1 MKMKNKK
8 GQITIFII
16 LALILVVGFILV
28 FLVMNPPETK
38 IIDDKNPQAFI
49 ETCTK
54 EAVEE
59 AIEIISKSGGDI
71 NPRGFISY
79 KDEDITYLCYASDVY
94 FPCTNQRPLLIEHI
108 ENEITKH
115 ITPIVSDCFF
125 SLKQKIEK
133 THAIETSGMEIK
145 TTLHTKSISVE
156 INKKF
161 KIIRNG
167 ESTDINTFR
176 MRFVHP
182 IYDLAKIAMEIVN
195 QESKY
200 CNFDEL
206 GYMIVYPKYDITKFI
221 TGEADIIYIIEDI
234 STKNKFKFA
243 VKSCELPPGF

>member
-1 MKMKNKK
+1 MKNKK

-16 LALILVVGFILV
+16 LALIIVVGFILV
-28 FLVMNPPETK
+28 FLVMNPPEVK
-38 IIDDKNPQAFI
+38 IIDNKDPQAFI
-49 ETCTK
+49 EACTK

-59 AIEIISKSGGDI
+59 AIDIISKSGGDI
-71 NPRGFISY
+71 NPKGFLSH
-79 KDEDITYLCYASDVY
+79 KDEDITYLCYTNDIY

-133 THAIETSGMEIK
+133 THAVETSGMEIK
-145 TTLHTKSISVE
+145 TTLHTKSISVK
-156 INKKF
+156 IDKKF
-161 KIIRNG
+161 KIIRDG

-182 IYDLAKIAMEIVN
+182 IYDLAKIAVEISN
-195 QESKY
+195 QESRY

-221 TGEADIIYIIEDI
+221 TGEADVIYTIEDI

-243 VKSCELPPGF
+243 IRSCKLPAGF